1 MIVEDLSNTCV
12 RLLTSLPQIQGV
24 NPSMT
29 VTRESEDGDIS
40 DRTDDSATAI
50 ELPPC
55 ELSKLDNI
63 YSLVIGS
70 VTSTD
75 RLLLGLAIERETYI
89 PKLLD
94 LFHVCEDL
102 ENTEGLRQ
110 LFDIFR
116 TLIFHNNA
124 SMFQVCEVF
133 SKVDNVCALC
143 QVTCMCGDPVPS
155 GWVKGRSF
163 AQYGS

>member
-1 MIVEDLSNTCV
+1 
-12 RLLTSLPQIQGV
+12 
-24 NPSMT
+24 MT
-29 VTRESEDGDIS
+29 VTRESEDGDVS

-55 ELSKLDNI
+55 ELSRLEDI
-63 YSLVIGS
+63 HSLVMSS
-70 VTSTD
+70 VTGME
-75 RLLLGLAIERETYI
+75 RLMLELAIEKDSYI
-89 PKLLD
+89 SKLLD

-124 SMFQVCEVF
+124 SMFQVC
-133 SKVDNVCALC
+133 
-143 QVTCMCGDPVPS
+143 
-155 GWVKGRSF
+155 W
-163 AQYGS
+163 

>member
-1 MIVEDLSNTCV
+1 
-12 RLLTSLPQIQGV
+12 
-24 NPSMT
+24 MT
-29 VTRESEDGDIS
+29 VTRESEDGDVS

-55 ELSKLDNI
+55 ELSKLDDI
-63 YSLVIGS
+63 HGLVIGS
-70 VTSTD
+70 MLSSE
-75 RLLLGLAIERETYI
+75 RLMLGLAIERESYI

-124 SMFQVCEVF
+124 SMFQVCGVALIR
-133 SKVDNVCALC
+133 SVC
-143 QVTCMCGDPVPS
+143 V
-155 GWVKGRSF
+155 
-163 AQYGS
+163 

>member
-1 MIVEDLSNTCV
+1 
-12 RLLTSLPQIQGV
+12 
-24 NPSMT
+24 MT
-29 VTRESEDGDIS
+29 VTRESEDGDVS

-55 ELSKLDNI
+55 ELSKLDDI
-63 YSLVIGS
+63 HGLVIGS
-70 VTSTD
+70 MLSSE
-75 RLLLGLAIERETYI
+75 RLMLGLAIERESYI

-102 ENTEGLRQ
+102 ENMEGLRQ

-124 SMFQVCEVF
+124 SMFQVRGV
-133 SKVDNVCALC
+133 
-143 QVTCMCGDPVPS
+143 
-155 GWVKGRSF
+155 
-163 AQYGS
+163 

>member
-1 MIVEDLSNTCV
+1 M
-12 RLLTSLPQIQGV
+12 
-24 NPSMT
+24 MA
-29 VTRESEDGDIS
+29 TRESEDGDIS
-40 DRTDDSATAI
+40 DRTDDSTTAI

-63 YSLVIGS
+63 YTLVMGS
-70 VTSTD
+70 VTPTE
-75 RLLLGLAIERETYI
+75 RLMLGLAIERESYI

-102 ENTEGLRQ
+102 ENMEGLRQ

-124 SMFQVCEVF
+124 SMFQVSGIF
-133 SKVDNVCALC
+133 DRANI
-143 QVTCMCGDPVPS
+143 TCTRYLWRSCTKLVGKGS
-155 GWVKGRSF
+155 FGRLAGLGKGRQNDKFDYSCDNCVF
-163 AQYGS
+163 LPFR

>member
-1 MIVEDLSNTCV
+1 MHTINCYTQC
-12 RLLTSLPQIQGV
+12 LPQIQGV
-24 NPSMT
+24 NPTMT
-29 VTRESEDGDIS
+29 VTRESEDGDVS

-55 ELSKLDNI
+55 ELSKLDDI
-63 YSLVIGS
+63 HGLVIGS
-70 VTSTD
+70 MLSSE
-75 RLLLGLAIERETYI
+75 RLMLGLAIERESYI

-102 ENTEGLRQ
+102 DNMEGLRQ

-124 SMFQVCEVF
+124 SMFQVCGV
-133 SKVDNVCALC
+133 
-143 QVTCMCGDPVPS
+143 
-155 GWVKGRSF
+155 WH
-163 AQYGS
+163 

>member
-133 SKVDNVCALC
+133 SKVDNVCAF
-143 QVTCMCGDPVPS
+143 VPS
-155 GWVKGRSF
+155 YMYVW
-163 AQYGS
+163 